1 MLENGENRMTF
12 TSYESSMMPMITIR
26 PAVEND
32 SQDLFTWRNDPD
44 SRQASISQAVVSRE
58 DHERWFASS
67 LASPRRAIYLAID
80 SQSGES
86 IGMCRFDLD
95 ESATVAEVSINL
107 NPVWRGR
114 GLAAA
119 VLAEAISQFR
129 ADTGVAITLT
139 ATIRSSNPASASIFR
154 RAGFETTSA
163 TGEFHR
169 LALAPVAGQP
179 A

>member
-107 NPVWRGR
+107 NPKWRGR
-114 GLAAA
+114 GLALS
-119 VLAEAISQFR
+119 VLTEAIKSFR
-129 ADTGVAITLT
+129 LSAGKAVPLT
-139 ATIRSSNPASASIFR
+139 ATVRSTNPASARIFVNAGFLLTATDGGLDHY
-154 RAGFETTSA
+154 RAG
-163 TGEFHR
+163 GEQ
-169 LALAPVAGQP
+169 AS
-179 A
+179 